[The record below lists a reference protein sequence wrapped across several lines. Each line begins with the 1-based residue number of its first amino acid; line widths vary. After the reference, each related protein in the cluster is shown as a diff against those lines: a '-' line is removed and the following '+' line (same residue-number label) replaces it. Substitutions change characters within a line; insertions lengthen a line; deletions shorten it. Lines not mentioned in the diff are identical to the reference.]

1 MTGANTLQRN
11 LALIGIVIIALL
23 LAFPLRDA
31 VYEMVIVPA
40 AYVWWLLGLWY
51 HSVHQSIWWVVALL
65 LVLVTLSRSLRP
77 IGRIR
82 ERVRLKSRPVIGQVE
97 GLTVWIKRT
106 ERGIYFKW
114 LIANRLGKI
123 AHEILTQRMGGKHRS
138 FFDPL
143 TGPDWTPDAP
153 VQQYLETGL
162 KGSFADYPQ
171 GRNRWFVS
179 KPVQT
184 PLDHDMNDVID
195 FLESQVANQKYPR

>member
-1 MTGANTLQRN
+1 MTGANNLQRN
-11 LALIGIVIIALL
+11 LALIGIVLIALF

-40 AYVWWLLGLWY
+40 AYLWWVLGLWY
-51 HSVHQSIWWVVALL
+51 HSVHQSIWWIVALL

-82 ERVRLKSRPVIGQVE
+82 ERVRLKTRPVVGQVE
-97 GLTVWIKRT
+97 SLTVWLKRT

-123 AHEILTQRMGGKHRS
+123 AHEILAQRMGGKPRS

-143 TGPDWTPDAP
+143 TGPDWTPDAG
-153 VQQYLETGL
+153 VQQYLEIGL

-171 GRNRWFVS
+171 ERNRWFS
-179 KPVQT
+179 KPAPT
-184 PLDHDMNDVID
+184 PLDHDVNDVVQY
-195 FLESQVANQKYPR
+195 LESQIANQNK